1 VSLEGLVLYRD
12 AYYDSPTMR
21 NAADAISLGRG
32 EYFLL
37 GDNAP
42 ISVDSRRWGPVPG
55 RLLLGKPVGVR

>member
-1 VSLEGLVLYRD
+1 
-12 AYYDSPTMR
+12 MR